1 MDFSFTGRRVLV
13 LARGTNIIIIG
24 TSTAA
29 ADVKERLGIGVR
41 LVMMICLMNLG
52 WMISILDSGSCVKQS
67 GRLNPE

>member
-29 ADVKERLGIGVR
+29 TGLKE
-41 LVMMICLMNLG
+41 
-52 WMISILDSGSCVKQS
+52 
-67 GRLNPE
+67 